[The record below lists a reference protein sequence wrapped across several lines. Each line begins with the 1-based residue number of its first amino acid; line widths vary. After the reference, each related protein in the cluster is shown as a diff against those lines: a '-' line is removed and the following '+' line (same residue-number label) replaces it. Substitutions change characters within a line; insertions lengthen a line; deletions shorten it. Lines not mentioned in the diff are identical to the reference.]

1 MTDGVPGLQV
11 LVFPIVYFL
20 FYYYGM
26 SLVLER
32 RNGVELLTGRGYY
45 LPVSG
50 FQLQIRMSRNK
61 WKKKEWQRKQSQ
73 DLITPGPFNRTSLPS
88 FLMHVESSFPFVDHH
103 LSSLFLTASSPI
115 ISFLTSW
122 NTICLVCKSPTLPLI
137 LPFIHLTSCFLSDI
151 YLIHLSS
158 MIYHIVID
166 L

>member
-115 ISFLTSW
+115 FLTWCSPSLWIPYSPLYFTFHTPSLHASFLTY
-122 NTICLVCKSPTLPLI
+122 TL
-137 LPFIHLTSCFLSDI
+137 FIWALWSVTGPWKP
-151 YLIHLSS
+151 
-158 MIYHIVID
+158 
-166 L
+166 

>member
-1 MTDGVPGLQV
+1 LLICLPNTLGELGSDEQICGASPHSDYGMITLLMTDGVPGLQV

-61 WKKKEWQRKQSQ
+61 
-73 DLITPGPFNRTSLPS
+73 
-88 FLMHVESSFPFVDHH
+88 
-103 LSSLFLTASSPI
+103 
-115 ISFLTSW
+115 
-122 NTICLVCKSPTLPLI
+122 
-137 LPFIHLTSCFLSDI
+137 
-151 YLIHLSS
+151 
-158 MIYHIVID
+158 
-166 L
+166 